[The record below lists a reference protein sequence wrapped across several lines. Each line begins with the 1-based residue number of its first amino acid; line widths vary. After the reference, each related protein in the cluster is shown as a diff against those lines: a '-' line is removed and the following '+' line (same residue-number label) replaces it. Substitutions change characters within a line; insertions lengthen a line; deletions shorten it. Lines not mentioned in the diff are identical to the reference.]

1 MLCINEYEKKTL
13 LIDTDHSNSPAA
25 ILHLYTHFI
34 DYLEYI
40 YDFIII
46 MIQSF
51 FLYTPKT
58 KPHITYT

>member
-1 MLCINEYEKKTL
+1 MKKKTL

-51 FLYTPKT
+51 FFIYTENKT
-58 KPHITYT
+58 THYIHIKKSYL